1 MTQETTLQHYRGVL
15 CGYCRQPIPVPGIVE
30 RMVDAESESGE
41 KGGRSFNLRCRVCE
55 REKRYR
61 VSEIVEVE
69 GSPRPRSSR
78 SRLAHVSREPRFAR
92 AANG

>member
-30 RMVDAESESGE
+30 KIVNDESERGE
-41 KGGRSFNLRCRVCE
+41 KRGGTFNLRCRACE
-55 REKRYR
+55 REKPYR
-61 VSEIVEVE
+61 MSEIVEVE
-69 GSPRPRSSR
+69 GTPRPRSLR
-78 SRLAHVSREPRFAR
+78 ARHAHVSREPRLAR